1 MAVVGP
7 LAAALFEDAASP
19 ERVVEKDLIA
29 LARSLAAAAAEM
41 LPDLD
46 FDSGDCHS
54 NLEEMV
60 QQEHLSP
67 QLVHQIYPQ
76 LEM

>member
-19 ERVVEKDLIA
+19 DRAVEKHLFA

-46 FDSGDCHS
+46 VDSGDCQK
-54 NLEEMV
+54 MM

-67 QLVHQIYPQ
+67 QLVHQTYPP